1 VERDGRTGDRAEV
14 SDAAMPAM
22 GARPAPAA
30 QAVAAAATERKP
42 TMKDRIETLLATV
55 FGGIF
60 LVLSVVVAVETISR
74 KLFNVSLQGADELG
88 GYALAVGSTIAFS
101 LALMGRNHIRV
112 DVFHDKFPRAM
123 QAALNWL
130 SIVSLAALG
139 AFIAWI
145 AFKVIGDT
153 LQYGSTAQTPWAT
166 PLIWP
171 QGVWYAGLVTF
182 ALVAAGYAVRATL
195 LLLTDRIDLLNH
207 DFHPKS
213 AKEELKEELEDL
225 AQRQAGSQGETK

>member
-1 VERDGRTGDRAEV
+1 
-14 SDAAMPAM
+14 
-22 GARPAPAA
+22 
-30 QAVAAAATERKP
+30 
-42 TMKDRIETLLATV
+42 MKDRTETALACI

-60 LVLSVVVAVETISR
+60 LLLSVVVVVETVSR

-112 DVFHDKFPRAM
+112 DVFHEKFPRAM

-130 SIVSLAALG
+130 SIMTLALFG

-153 LQYGSTAQTPWAT
+153 LQYRSTAQTPWAT

-171 QGVWYAGLVTF
+171 QGVWYAGLVVF
-182 ALVAAGYAVRATL
+182 ALVAIGYALRATL
-195 LLLTDRIDLLNH
+195 LLAGGRLDVLNH

-225 AQRQAGSQGETK
+225 AARQDTKEQQA

>member
-1 VERDGRTGDRAEV
+1 MSTGAGT
-14 SDAAMPAM
+14 SAF
-22 GARPAPAA
+22 GASTMNP
-30 QAVAAAATERKP
+30 VAATAATSSQKAS
-42 TMKDRIETLLATV
+42 TMKERIENLLATV

-60 LVLSVVVAVETISR
+60 LLLSAVVTVETLSR
-74 KLFNVSLQGADELG
+74 KLFNISLQGADELG

-112 DVFHDKFPRAM
+112 DVFHERFPKRM

-130 SIVSLAALG
+130 SIVSLALFG

-171 QGVWYAGLVTF
+171 QSVWYAGLVVF
-182 ALVAAGYAVRATL
+182 ALVAFGYAVHATRL
-195 LLLTDRIDLLNH
+195 LLSGHLDRLNH
-207 DFHPKS
+207 EFQPKS
-213 AKEELKEELEDL
+213 AKDELKEELDDL
-225 AQRQAGSQGETK
+225 AQRSKAETQGART

>member
-1 VERDGRTGDRAEV
+1 MSGAGA
-14 SDAAMPAM
+14 PAM
-22 GARPAPAA
+22 GARSAPAA
-30 QAVAAAATERKP
+30 QAAAAAATERKP

-74 KLFNVSLQGADELG
+74 KVFNVSLQGADELG

-195 LLLTDRIDLLNH
+195 LLLTDRIDMLNH

-225 AQRQAGSQGETK
+225 AHRQVGIQGETK

>member
-1 VERDGRTGDRAEV
+1 MSGAGA
-14 SDAAMPAM
+14 PAM
-22 GARPAPAA
+22 DARSASAA
-30 QAVAAAATERKP
+30 QAAAAAATERKP

-55 FGGIF
+55 FGAIF
-60 LVLSVVVAVETISR
+60 LGLSVVVAVETISR
-74 KLFNVSLQGADELG
+74 KVFNVSLQGADELG

-145 AFKVIGDT
+145 AFTVIGDT

-195 LLLTDRIDLLNH
+195 LLLTDRIDMLNH

-225 AQRQAGSQGETK
+225 AHRQVGIQGETK

>member
-1 VERDGRTGDRAEV
+1 
-14 SDAAMPAM
+14 M
-22 GARPAPAA
+22 GARSAPAP
-30 QAVAAAATERKP
+30 QAAAAATEGRKSN
-42 TMKDRIETLLATV
+42 MKDRIETLLATV

-60 LVLSVVVAVETISR
+60 LGLAVVVAVETISR

-112 DVFHDKFPRAM
+112 DVFHDKFSRGL

-130 SIVSLAALG
+130 SIVTLAAF
-139 AFIAWI
+139 AVFIAWI
-145 AFKVIGDT
+145 AFKVIDDT

-171 QGVWYAGLVTF
+171 QSVWYVGLVTF
-182 ALVAAGYAVRATL
+182 ALLAAGYAVRATL
-195 LLLTDRIDLLNH
+195 LLFANRIDTLNH
-207 DFHPKS
+207 DFHPRS
-213 AKEELKEELEDL
+213 TKEELKEELEDL
-225 AQRQAGSQGETK
+225 AHRQVGIQGEIK